1 MAEDAETQN
10 NENTHKKKLNRI
22 DDIQKLKSDP
32 PELPLVSIVTLEPQA
47 MEMAGRLMHILN
59 DPVLFNKFKQTLHK
73 KFDLTIHNID
83 KEINGIKP
91 STAAAAGGGKEESY
105 FTQEE
110 CSFF

>member
-1 MAEDAETQN
+1 MADV
-10 NENTHKKKLNRI
+10 ENKPKKPKTRI
-22 DDIQKLKSDP
+22 DSIQELKNNP
-32 PELPLVSIVTLEPQA
+32 PELPLVSIVTIEPQVL
-47 MEMAGRLMHILN
+47 EMVGRLVHILN

-83 KEINGIKP
+83 KEINKP
-91 STAAAAGGGKEESY
+91 STAVATGGGKEESY

>member
-1 MAEDAETQN
+1 MADAETQN

-22 DDIQKLKSDP
+22 DDIQSLKSNP
-32 PELPLVSIVTLEPQA
+32 PELPLVSIITLEPQA

-83 KEINGIKP
+83 KEINNSVK
-91 STAAAAGGGKEESY
+91 GGGESY